1 MVNRKWC
8 EEPCKYDFTIQRVCE
23 ICRFIEWIKQDGNR
37 IPEKLEGYSK
47 NILKKLNKRIY
58 CQKFMSDRELELWEQ
73 EQEEYEETESEEYW
87 EELESAS
94 SDSELES
101 ASSDSDIETLEEI

>member
-47 NILKKLNKRIY
+47 NILKNLNKRIY

-73 EQEEYEETESEEYW
+73 EQEEYEETESEE
-87 EELESAS
+87 LESVS
-94 SDSELES
+94 SDIE
-101 ASSDSDIETLEEI
+101 DSDIEFLPAGLV